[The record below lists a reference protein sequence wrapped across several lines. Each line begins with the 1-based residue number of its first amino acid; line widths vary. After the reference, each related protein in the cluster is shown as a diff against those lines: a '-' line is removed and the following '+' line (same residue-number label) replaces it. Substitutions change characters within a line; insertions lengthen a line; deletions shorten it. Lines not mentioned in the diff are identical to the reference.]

1 MRAISRKINSWLCYE
16 KARPKTAYSADPSAH
31 DEFRRNNDLDCVLTN
46 GDLCAD
52 TIFSLWIPLRFA
64 LVRLNGYGKL
74 NRYGNIN
81 DKASFLSAISDDIIL
96 RFLLPEDDDTVILL
110 ERLFELGQE
119 RCNVMILRD
128 RGMQSRGFAPYYDYM
143 PHFLNDCFVGAFSRY
158 FRGNDDLRRWID
170 EQRLKMFFGG
180 EVARENILDLSGSG
194 DIKNGV
200 PEDLGFML
208 KNYIYIL
215 EERQK
220 LL

>member
-31 DEFRRNNDLDCVLTN
+31 DGFRRNNDLDCVLTN
-46 GDLCAD
+46 GDLRAD
-52 TIFSLWIPLRFA
+52 TIFSLWLPLRFA
-64 LVRLNGYGKL
+64 LVRLNGYRKL
-74 NRYGNIN
+74 NRYGDIN
-81 DKASFLSAISDDIIL
+81 DKASFLSAISDDIML

-128 RGMQSRGFAPYYDYM
+128 RVMQSRGLAPYYDYM

-158 FRGNDDLRRWID
+158 FRGNDDLKQWID
-170 EQRLKMFFGG
+170 EQRLNMFFAG

-208 KNYIYIL
+208 KNYISIL
-215 EERQK
+215 EERKK

>member
-1 MRAISRKINSWLCYE
+1 MRAISRKINSWIYYE
-16 KARPKTAYSADPSAH
+16 KARPKTAYSAYPSAH
-31 DEFRRNNDLDCVLTN
+31 DEFRRMNDLDCILTN

-74 NRYGNIN
+74 NRYGDIN
-81 DKASFLSAISDDIIL
+81 DKASFLSAISDEIIL
-96 RFLLPEDDDTVILL
+96 RFLLPEDNETVILL

-128 RGMQSRGFAPYYDYM
+128 RGMQSRGLAPYYDYM

-158 FRGNDDLRRWID
+158 FRGNDDLKQWID
-170 EQRLKMFFGG
+170 EQRLNMFFAG

-208 KNYIYIL
+208 KNYISIL
-215 EERQK
+215 EERKK

>member
-143 PHFLNDCFVGAFSRY
+143 PHFLNDCFVGAF
-158 FRGNDDLRRWID
+158 RRWID

-208 KNYIYIL
+208 KNYISIL
-215 EERQK
+215 EERKK

>member
-1 MRAISRKINSWLCYE
+1 MRAIKRKINSWLCYE

-31 DEFRRNNDLDCVLTN
+31 DEFRRMNDLDCILTN

-52 TIFSLWIPLRFA
+52 TIFSLWLPLRFA
-64 LVRLNGYGKL
+64 LVRLNGYRKL

-81 DKASFLSAISDDIIL
+81 DKASFLSAISDEIIL
-96 RFLLPEDDDTVILL
+96 RFLLPEDNETVILL

-128 RGMQSRGFAPYYDYM
+128 RGMQLRGLAPYYDYM

-158 FRGNDDLRRWID
+158 FRGNDDLKQWID
-170 EQRLKMFFGG
+170 EQRLNMFFAG

-208 KNYIYIL
+208 KNYISIL
-215 EERQK
+215 EERKK

>member
-31 DEFRRNNDLDCVLTN
+31 DEFRRNNNLDCVLTN

-208 KNYIYIL
+208 KNYISIL
-215 EERQK
+215 EERKK